1 MIRSAVA
8 HCRPVRATCP
18 ASWTAMRVL
27 RKCWSDC
34 KAKRRRSH
42 QDLSFFH
49 HCHSLLKQ
57 KYESIALLSSW
68 KSLPAAATEK
78 D

>member
-1 MIRSAVA
+1 
-8 HCRPVRATCP
+8 
-18 ASWTAMRVL
+18 MRVL